1 MFITSQEACRILGV
15 KPATLYTYV
24 SRGLLHPTAGSG
36 RKASLYLLEE
46 IEDLRTRSEARMG
59 HGAVAASALRWGQ
72 PVIDT
77 AITEITPQG
86 PRYRGQLA
94 LDLARKPGRFEDVAE
109 LLWSGALPDKRM
121 VWTMSKTPADLPR
134 VLHEWG
140 PGRQAA
146 VAQVFSI
153 VCTALDAAASGE
165 TRIDDTDLHGARR
178 LLRVFAGCCGLLGP
192 QHRMAEAVGKQSV
205 AQALA
210 VALGVPD
217 TPELSSMLNTTLILC
232 ADHELSPPT
241 FSARVAASVGAS
253 LNACIAA
260 ALSAHS
266 GSGMGGGCDRL
277 EAMVDDAS
285 SASRL
290 QALVARH
297 MSDRVL
303 PPGFGLA
310 SYPQGDPRA
319 AYMLDLAR
327 NRPTRTSKAERLF
340 RLVDAVQA
348 QMGVAP
354 RLEAG
359 LVAVCAAWNLP
370 PRTAGALWAIGRT
383 AGWVA
388 HVQEQRRHGFFLRP
402 RGQFRPA

>member
-77 AITEITPQG
+77 AITEITPRG

-94 LDLARKPGRFEDVAE
+94 LDLALKPGVFEDVAE
-109 LLWSGALPDKRM
+109 LLWSGTLPDKRTL
-121 VWTMSKTPADLPR
+121 WTMPKTQADLPQGLR
-134 VLHEWG
+134 EWG
-140 PGRQAA
+140 ADRQAT
-146 VAQVFSI
+146 VSQVLSM
-153 VCTALDAAASGE
+153 VCTALDAMTSGE
-165 TRIDDTDLHGARR
+165 EPIDDLDLHGARR

-192 QHRMAEAVGKQSV
+192 QKRIAEAVGKQSM

-210 VALGVPD
+210 AALGVPD
-217 TPELSSMLNTTLILC
+217 EADVLSMLNVTLILC

-260 ALSAHS
+260 ALAAHS
-266 GSGMGGGCDRL
+266 GSGMGGSCDRL
-277 EAMVDDAS
+277 EAMLDEAS

-290 QALVARH
+290 QALVAQH
-297 MSDRVL
+297 VSDRLL

-319 AYMLDLAR
+319 ACLLDLAR
-327 NRPTRTSKAERLF
+327 SRPAQTPRARRLF
-340 RLVDAVQA
+340 KLVDAVQA

-359 LVAVCAAWNLP
+359 LVAVCAAWGLP

-388 HVQEQRRHGFFLRP
+388 HVQEQRRNGLFLRP

>member
-1 MFITSQEACRILGV
+1 VFITSQEACRILGV

-46 IEDLRTRSEARMG
+46 IEDLRARSEARMG

-86 PRYRGQLA
+86 PRYRGHLA
-94 LDLARKPGRFEDVAE
+94 LDLAREPGVFEEVAE
-109 LLWSGALPDKRM
+109 LLWSGALPEKRT
-121 VWTMSKTPADLPR
+121 VWTMPKTPAHLSR

-140 PGRQAA
+140 ADRQAT
-146 VAQVFSI
+146 VPQVLSI
-153 VCTALDAAASGE
+153 VCTALDATASGE
-165 TRIDDTDLHGARR
+165 ERIDESDLDDARR

-192 QHRMAEAVGKQSV
+192 RKRMDEVAGKQSV

-210 VALGVPD
+210 AALGVPGE
-217 TPELSSMLNTTLILC
+217 PQLLSMLNAMLILC

-260 ALSAHS
+260 ALAAHS

-285 SASRL
+285 STAHWQDL
-290 QALVARH
+290 MAPHV
-297 MSDRVL
+297 SDRVL

-327 NRPTRTSKAERLF
+327 KHPAPTPKAERLF
-340 RLVDAVQA
+340 KLVDTVQA

-359 LVAVCAAWNLP
+359 LVAVCAAWDLP
-370 PRTAGALWAIGRT
+370 PRSAGALWAIGRT

-388 HVQEQRRHGFFLRP
+388 HVLEQRQHGFFLRP

>member
-1 MFITSQEACRILGV
+1 
-15 KPATLYTYV
+15 
-24 SRGLLHPTAGSG
+24 
-36 RKASLYLLEE
+36 
-46 IEDLRTRSEARMG
+46 
-59 HGAVAASALRWGQ
+59 
-72 PVIDT
+72 
-77 AITEITPQG
+77 
-86 PRYRGQLA
+86 
-94 LDLARKPGRFEDVAE
+94 
-109 LLWSGALPDKRM
+109 
-121 VWTMSKTPADLPR
+121 
-134 VLHEWG
+134 
-140 PGRQAA
+140 
-146 VAQVFSI
+146 
-153 VCTALDAAASGE
+153 
-165 TRIDDTDLHGARR
+165 
-178 LLRVFAGCCGLLGP
+178 
-192 QHRMAEAVGKQSV
+192 V

-210 VALGVPD
+210 AALGVPD
-217 TPELSSMLNTTLILC
+217 EAGLSSMLNVTLILC

-260 ALSAHS
+260 ALAAHS

-277 EAMVDDAS
+277 EAMVDEIS

-290 QALVARH
+290 QALMAQH
-297 MSDRVL
+297 ASERVL

-327 NRPTRTSKAERLF
+327 KHPVQTPRAERLF
-340 RLVDAVQA
+340 KLVDAVQA

-359 LVAVCAAWNLP
+359 LVAVCAAWGLP

-388 HVQEQRRHGFFLRP
+388 HVQEQRRNGFFLRP
-402 RGQFRPA
+402 RGQFRPEHP